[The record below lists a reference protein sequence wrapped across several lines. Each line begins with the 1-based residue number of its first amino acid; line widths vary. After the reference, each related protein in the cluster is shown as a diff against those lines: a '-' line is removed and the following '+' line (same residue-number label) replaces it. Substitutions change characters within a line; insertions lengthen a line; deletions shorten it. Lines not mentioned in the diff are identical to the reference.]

1 METVTNI
8 ASAASRAIWGEGTNP
23 EDKKD
28 VNGNATLGKEP
39 VAGELGDVK
48 SGEPYDKGNVEVDA
62 SGELPLVLRKIW
74 VQFHILLCKRS
85 YYRDTYLTCPLT
97 DETTTHPAKS
107 TLTSNPKPAATET
120 TSDPSAGAVL
130 LPESPNTTRDT
141 PTNLLATS
149 DKPSTAN
156 EKAAKLPSETTDSE
170 ALTFTKSDPA
180 ADKTKIGTESLEEKA
195 SGVKGTTGFDTPEP
209 AAATTTTTGTSA
221 VKSEGLRE
229 ETVGSNG
236 LLEEKRV
243 NPESASEPK
252 IGETSTSKISSA
264 SASSPKKSLD
274 GAGSGDG
281 EGEGKEKKSLKEK
294 IKEKLH
300 RHKD

>member
-8 ASAASRAIWGEGTNP
+8 ASAASRAIWGEGPNP
-23 EDKKD
+23 EDRKD
-28 VNGNATLGKEP
+28 VNGSATLGKEP

-48 SGEPYDKGNVEVDA
+48 SGEPYDKGNVDVDA
-62 SGELPLVLRKIW
+62 VD
-74 VQFHILLCKRS
+74 
-85 YYRDTYLTCPLT
+85 DTTSL
-97 DETTTHPAKS
+97 PAKS
-107 TLTSNPKPAATET
+107 TLTSNPKPTVTEPTSNPAA
-120 TSDPSAGAVL
+120 AVL
-130 LPESPNTTRDT
+130 LPESSSTSRDT

-156 EKAAKLPSETTDSE
+156 EKAAKLPSETTESE

-180 ADKTKIGTESLEEKA
+180 ADKAKVGTESLEEKA

-209 AAATTTTTGTSA
+209 AAGTTTSTTTTGTGA
-221 VKSEGLRE
+221 TKSEGLRE
-229 ETVGSNG
+229 ETVGSTG

-252 IGETSTSKISSA
+252 VGETSTSKTTST
-264 SASSPKKSLD
+264 PKKSLD
-274 GAGSGDG
+274 SAGSGD
-281 EGEGKEKKSLKEK
+281 GEGKEKKSLKEK